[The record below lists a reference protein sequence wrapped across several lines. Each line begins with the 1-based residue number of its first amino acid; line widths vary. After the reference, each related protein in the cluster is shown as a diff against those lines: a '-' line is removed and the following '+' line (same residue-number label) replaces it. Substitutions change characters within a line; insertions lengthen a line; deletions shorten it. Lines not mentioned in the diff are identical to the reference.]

1 MTQDGLLRDPACREP
16 TDGRAGAA
24 CSLAPPTR
32 VRRDRP
38 IGGVTHILIVGGGY
52 VGLYTALGLQRQLRP
67 GEARVTLV
75 NPESFM
81 LYQPFL
87 PEAASGSI
95 EPRHVVVPLRPLL
108 RKVRLI
114 TGQVTAIDPKQRVAT
129 VAPTAGDPYELS
141 YDHVVVAVGS
151 VSRVL
156 PIPGLAEHGVGF
168 KSVSEAIYLR
178 NRVLAAM
185 DAAEST
191 GDAEV
196 RRRALTFVFVG
207 AGYAGV
213 EAMAELEDMAR
224 YATRFYRR
232 FAPSDMRW
240 VLVEASPRILPEMPE
255 DLAGYVLRQ
264 LRERGFHAHL
274 ATRIEA
280 VDERGVR
287 LSNGLEYESDT
298 IVWTAGVRA
307 HPVLARY
314 GMPLDRAGRIET
326 DEFLRVRGMRGAW
339 AAGDAAAIPDVVM
352 GGLSPPT
359 AQHAL
364 REARR
369 LSSNL
374 IASLRGEPQFAFR
387 YRNLGALASLGLY
400 KGVASVM
407 GLKVRGFP
415 AWFLHRSYHV
425 SRVPTLNRKAR
436 VIVDWSVALLFRRD
450 VVQLGSL
457 QRPREQFIRA
467 SEASEARSDREPG
480 AEQHQQGDP
489 GPPGGPPAGE
499 QDGGGDDVDGRGGD
513 AGDRD
518 G

>member
-1 MTQDGLLRDPACREP
+1 
-16 TDGRAGAA
+16 
-24 CSLAPPTR
+24 
-32 VRRDRP
+32 
-38 IGGVTHILIVGGGY
+38 
-52 VGLYTALGLQRQLRP
+52 
-67 GEARVTLV
+67 VTLV

-108 RKVRLI
+108 KRVRLI
-114 TGQVTAIDPKQRVAT
+114 TGQVESIDPKRRVAS
-129 VAPTAGDPYELS
+129 VVPTAGHSYELD
-141 YDHVVVAVGS
+141 YDEVVVAVGS

-156 PIPGLAEHGVGF
+156 PIPGLADHGIGF
-168 KSVSEAIYLR
+168 KSVGEAIYLR

-191 GDAEV
+191 GDPAV

-224 YATRFYRR
+224 YATRFSRR
-232 FAPSDMRW
+232 FEPSDMRW
-240 VLVEASPRILPEMPE
+240 VLVEAAPRILPEMPE
-255 DLAGYVLRQ
+255 DLADYVLRQ
-264 LRERGFHAHL
+264 LRDRGFRTHL
-274 ATRIEA
+274 ATRIES
-280 VDERGVR
+280 VDDRVVR
-287 LSNGLEYESDT
+287 LSDGTEYESDT
-298 IVWTAGVRA
+298 VVWTAGVRA

-314 GMPLDRAGRIET
+314 GMPLDKAGRIQAN
-326 DEFLRVRGMRGAW
+326 EFLRVRGMNGAW
-339 AAGDAAAIPDVVM
+339 AAGDAAAVPDVVT
-352 GGLSPPT
+352 GGISPPT

-364 REARR
+364 RQARR
-369 LSSNL
+369 LSLNL
-374 IASLRGEPQFAFR
+374 IASIRGEPQFAFR

-425 SRVPTLNRKAR
+425 GRVPTLNRKAR
-436 VIVDWSVALLFRRD
+436 IIADWSVALLFRRD

-467 SEASEARSDREPG
+467 SAASESRPDGQPG
-480 AEQHQQGDP
+480 AEQHEQGDA
-489 GPPGGPPAGE
+489 GPPSGAPAGQE
-499 QDGGGDDVDGRGGD
+499 HGGGHHGQDGGGD
-513 AGDRD
+513 AGDGDR
-518 G
+518 